1 MARWKDAVR
10 LLRLNRLYIDLMNQV
25 LNNSHLSL
33 EWQQWI
39 RDNLA
44 RGCTVPGMVEVMLQA
59 NFETRFA
66 VECIA
71 NVQRGNTASAMQAAA
86 QYVYETPR
94 FPMHGNVIATAD
106 KQVRVSMRLSKPVV
120 AVLDDLCTMDEC
132 DELIR
137 LSRIKLQRS
146 TIVDPATGRETVI
159 AERSSYG
166 TFFNTGETEFITTLE
181 NRIATVMNC
190 PTENGEGLQI
200 LNYKVGAEYQ
210 PHFDYFPPG
219 DPGSAVHLAK
229 GGQRVS
235 TLVIYLNDVEGAGET
250 MCPKVGLSVT
260 PKKGSAVYFEYCN
273 SMGQVDPLS
282 LHCGMPVA
290 AGEKWIATKWMRQG
304 RYI

>member
-1 MARWKDAVR
+1 MYATAAVARNSRSATALEYPVV
-10 LLRLNRLYIDLMNQV
+10 NNQ
-25 LNNSHLSL
+25 HLSL

-44 RGCTVPGMVEVMLQA
+44 RGCAVSSMVAMMVQA
-59 NFETRFA
+59 NFDAHFA
-66 VECIA
+66 RECIA
-71 NVQRGNTASAMQAAA
+71 KVQGGPLVSDTQATTP
-86 QYVYETPR
+86 YVYEEPR

-106 KQVRVSMRLSKPVV
+106 RHVRVSMRLSKPVV
-120 AVLDDLCTMDEC
+120 AVLDDLFSMDEC

-146 TIVDPATGRETVI
+146 TIVDPVTGRETVI
-159 AERSSYG
+159 DARSSYG
-166 TFFNTGETEFITTLE
+166 TFFHAGETEFIAKLE
-181 NRIATVMNC
+181 TRIATVMNW
-190 PTENGEGLQI
+190 PAENGEGLQI
-200 LNYKVGAEYQ
+200 LNYQVGAEYK

-250 MCPKVGLSVT
+250 MFPEIGLSVS

-273 SMGQVDPLS
+273 NLGQTDPLS
-282 LHCGMPVA
+282 LHCGVAVA

-304 RYI
+304 SYG